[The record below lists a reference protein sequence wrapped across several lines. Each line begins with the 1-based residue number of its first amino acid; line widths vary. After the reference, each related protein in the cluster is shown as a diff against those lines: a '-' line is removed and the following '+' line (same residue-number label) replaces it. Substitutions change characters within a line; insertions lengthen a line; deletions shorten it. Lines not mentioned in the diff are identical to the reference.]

1 MKAVLVICEGRHDV
15 VFVQRSLGAVA
26 DCRWMEERIKE
37 LPSPFG
43 TIPGTSEKGLI
54 AQRIERDVDDL
65 TLRSAEY
72 PPLPQFHSPVFDES
86 ADIIFLPVRANG
98 KTQVAAVIDLLE
110 DVDASMGVGGVYV
123 SEYAVAFLFD
133 ADAIGRTATL
143 EAFRDG
149 YGEHFG
155 GLSDAPTLEV
165 GGHGYLPGRRV
176 RLPQDGR
183 QTRRVRSKITWHRWS
198 SPPGPTRYP
207 DARGFIDG
215 NREALRRSASRND
228 ATRLK
233 AIITSAGQFDHPG
246 SPLSTMI
253 ARHGIPQEQFADVSD
268 EPSAGRLPSEECLGV
283 IINLRH
289 LPPDEERHGPKTRC
303 EAKRCASG
311 KSVIGA

>member
-26 DCRWMEERIKE
+26 GCRWMEEHIKE

-43 TIPGTSEKGLI
+43 TIPGISKKGLI
-54 AQRIERDVDDL
+54 ARRFERDVDDL
-65 TLRSAEY
+65 TLRSVEY

-110 DVDASMGVGGVYV
+110 GVEASMGVGGVDV

-155 GLSDAPTLEV
+155 GLSEPRHSKWVATATCPVGVFVFHRTEADETGTLEDHLAPMV
-165 GGHGYLPGRRV
+165 ESDQP
-176 RLPQDGR
+176 D
-183 QTRRVRSKITWHRWS
+183 
-198 SPPGPTRYP
+198 RYAI
-207 DARGFIDG
+207 ARGFIDD
-215 NREALRRSASRND
+215 NRKPGDEVSRND
-228 ATRLK
+228 AARLK
-233 AIITSAGQFDHPG
+233 AVITSAGQFKHPG
-246 SPLSTMI
+246 KSLSTMI
-253 ARHGIPQEQFADVSD
+253 ARGGLPEDQF
-268 EPSAGRLPSEECLGV
+268 
-283 IINLRH
+283 
-289 LPPDEERHGPKTRC
+289 KTSPMSR
-303 EAKRCASG
+303 ALVDFLQGTPWRNHQSSTYA
-311 KSVIGA
+311 A